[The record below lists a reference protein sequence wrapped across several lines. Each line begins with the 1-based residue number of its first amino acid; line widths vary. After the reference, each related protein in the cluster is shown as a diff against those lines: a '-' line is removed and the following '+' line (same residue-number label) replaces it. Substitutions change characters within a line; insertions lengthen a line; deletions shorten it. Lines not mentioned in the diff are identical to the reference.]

1 MNIIEAIHT
10 RHSVRT
16 YIDRPIADDIVARL
30 RALIDDYNAASGLN
44 MQLVTGD
51 PDTFDCFWAH
61 YGKFSG
67 VTNYIALIGDPD
79 AAEPCGYYGEKLVL
93 EAQMMGLNT
102 CWVGLS
108 YKKVPGRYTI
118 APGEKLHL
126 VIALGY
132 GTTQGVMH
140 KSKTIDKVSKCHGN
154 MPDWFRAGVEAALL
168 APTAVNQQK
177 FRFELIGDRVRATT
191 GWGFYS
197 KVDLG
202 IAKLHFELGSG
213 KPSSIWL

>member
-1 MNIIEAIHT
+1 MNIIEAIHA
-10 RHSVRT
+10 RHSVRN
-16 YIDRPIADDIVARL
+16 YIDRPLADDIVARL
-30 RALIDDYNAASGLN
+30 RALIADYNTASGLN

-79 AAEPCGYYGEKLVL
+79 AAELCGYYGEKLVL

-126 VIALGY
+126 VIAIGY

-202 IAKLHFELGSG
+202 IAKLHFEIGSG
-213 KPSSIWL
+213 KPASIWL

>member
-16 YIDRPIADDIVARL
+16 YIDRPLDDDIVARL
-30 RALIDDYNAASGLN
+30 RALIADYNAASGLN

-79 AAEPCGYYGEKLVL
+79 AAELCGYYGEKLVL

-108 YKKVPGRYTI
+108 FKKVPGRYTI

-177 FRFELIGDRVRATT
+177 FRFELIGDRVRATA

>member
-1 MNIIEAIHT
+1 MVGA
-10 RHSVRT
+10 
-16 YIDRPIADDIVARL
+16 
-30 RALIDDYNAASGLN
+30 
-44 MQLVTGD
+44 
-51 PDTFDCFWAH
+51 
-61 YGKFSG
+61 
-67 VTNYIALIGDPD
+67 PD
-79 AAEPCGYYGEKLVL
+79 AAELCGYYGEKLVL
-93 EAQMMGLNT
+93 EAQMLGLNT

-118 APGEKLHL
+118 AKGEKLHL

-154 MPDWFRAGVEAALL
+154 MPEWFRAGVEAALL

-202 IAKLHFELGSG
+202 IAKLHFEIGSG

>member
-1 MNIIEAIHT
+1 MNLIEAIMA
-10 RHSVRT
+10 RHSVRSYET
-16 YIDRPIADDIVARL
+16 RPLADDVVAKL
-30 RALIDDYNAASGLN
+30 QESINQYNTVSGLR

-51 PDTFDCFWAH
+51 PETFDCFWAH
-61 YGKFSG
+61 YGKFTG
-67 VTNYIALIGDPD
+67 VTNYIAMVGAPD
-79 AAEPCGYYGEKLVL
+79 AAELCGYYGEKLVL
-93 EAQMMGLNT
+93 EAQMLGLNT

-154 MPDWFRAGVEAALL
+154 MPNWFRAGVEAALL

-202 IAKLHFELGSG
+202 IAKLHFEIGSG

>member
-1 MNIIEAIHT
+1 MNIIEAIHA

-16 YIDRPIADDIVARL
+16 YIDRPLADDIVARL
-30 RALIDDYNAASGLN
+30 RALIADYNAASGLN
-44 MQLVTGD
+44 MQLVTGA

-79 AAEPCGYYGEKLVL
+79 VAELCGYYGEKLVL

-108 YKKVPGRYTI
+108 YKKVPGLYTI

-177 FRFELIGDRVRATT
+177 FRFELIGDLVRATT

-202 IAKLHFELGSG
+202 IAKLHFEIGSG
-213 KPSSIWL
+213 KPASIWL

>member
-16 YIDRPIADDIVARL
+16 YIDRPLSDDIVTRL
-30 RALIDDYNAASGLN
+30 RALIADCNAASGLN

-79 AAEPCGYYGEKLVL
+79 AAELCGYYGEKLVL

-126 VIALGY
+126 IIALGY

>member
-1 MNIIEAIHT
+1 MNIIEAIHA
-10 RHSVRT
+10 RHSVRN
-16 YIDRPIADDIVARL
+16 YIDRPLADDIVARL
-30 RALIDDYNAASGLN
+30 RALIADYNTASGLN

-79 AAEPCGYYGEKLVL
+79 AAELCGYYGEKLVL

-202 IAKLHFELGSG
+202 IAKLHFEIGSG
-213 KPSSIWL
+213 KPASIWL

>member
-1 MNIIEAIHT
+1 MNIIEAIHA
-10 RHSVRT
+10 RHSVRN
-16 YIDRPIADDIVARL
+16 YIDRPLADDIVARL
-30 RALIDDYNAASGLN
+30 RALIADYNTASGLN

-79 AAEPCGYYGEKLVL
+79 AAELCGYYGEKLVL

-202 IAKLHFELGSG
+202 IAKLHFEIGSG

>member
-1 MNIIEAIHT
+1 MNIIEAIHA

-30 RALIDDYNAASGLN
+30 RALIADYNAASGLN

-61 YGKFSG
+61 YGKFSC
-67 VTNYIALIGDPD
+67 VTNYIVLIGDPD
-79 AAEPCGYYGEKLVL
+79 AAELCGYYGEKLVL

-177 FRFELIGDRVRATT
+177 FRFELVGDRVRATT

-202 IAKLHFELGSG
+202 IAKLHFEIGSG
-213 KPSSIWL
+213 KPASIWL

>member
-1 MNIIEAIHT
+1 MNIIEAIHA

-16 YIDRPIADDIVARL
+16 YIDRPLADDIVARL
-30 RALIDDYNAASGLN
+30 RALIADYNAASGLN
-44 MQLVTGD
+44 MQLATGD

-79 AAEPCGYYGEKLVL
+79 AAELCGYYGEKLVL

-108 YKKVPGRYTI
+108 YKKVTGRYTF

-202 IAKLHFELGSG
+202 IAKLHFEIGSG
-213 KPSSIWL
+213 KPASIWL

>member
-16 YIDRPIADDIVARL
+16 YINRPIADDIVARL
-30 RALIDDYNAASGLN
+30 RALIADYNAASGLN

-79 AAEPCGYYGEKLVL
+79 AAELCGYYGEKLVL

-108 YKKVPGRYTI
+108 FKKVPGRYTI

-177 FRFELIGDRVRATT
+177 FRFELIGDRVRATA

>member
-1 MNIIEAIHT
+1 MNIIEAINT

-16 YIDRPIADDIVARL
+16 YENRPLANDLKARL
-30 RALIDDYNAASGLN
+30 QSLVAQYNAVSGLN
-44 MQLVTGD
+44 MQLVTDD
-51 PDTFDCFWAH
+51 PETFDCFWAH

-67 VTNYIALIGDPD
+67 VTNYIAMVGAPD
-79 AAEPCGYYGEKLVL
+79 AAELCGYYGEKLVL

-126 VIALGY
+126 VIAIGY
-132 GTTQGVMH
+132 GSTQGIAH
-140 KSKTIDKVSKCHGN
+140 KSKTIEKVSKCSGE
-154 MPDWFRAGVEAALL
+154 MPEWFRAGVEAALL

-177 FRFELIGDRVRATT
+177 FRFALDGDRVKAST

-202 IAKLHFELGSG
+202 IAKLHFEIGSG
-213 KPSSIWL
+213 KDSSIWL

>member
-1 MNIIEAIHT
+1 MNLIEAIMA
-10 RHSVRT
+10 RHSVRSYET
-16 YIDRPIADDIVARL
+16 RPLADDVVDKLQEYINQ
-30 RALIDDYNAASGLN
+30 YNTVSGLR

-51 PDTFDCFWAH
+51 PETFDCFWAH
-61 YGKFSG
+61 YGKFTG
-67 VTNYIALIGDPD
+67 VTNYIAMVGAPD
-79 AAEPCGYYGEKLVL
+79 AAELCGYYGEKLVL
-93 EAQMMGLNT
+93 EAQMLGLNT

-118 APGEKLHL
+118 AKGEKLHL

-140 KSKTIDKVSKCHGN
+140 KSKTIDKVSKCQGE
-154 MPDWFRAGVEAALL
+154 MPKWFRAGVEAALL

-202 IAKLHFELGSG
+202 IAKLHFEIGSG

>member
-1 MNIIEAIHT
+1 MNIIEAIHA
-10 RHSVRT
+10 RHSVRN
-16 YIDRPIADDIVARL
+16 YIDRPLADDIVARL
-30 RALIDDYNAASGLN
+30 RALIADYNTASGLN

-79 AAEPCGYYGEKLVL
+79 AAELCGYYGEKLVL

-132 GTTQGVMH
+132 GTTQGVIH

>member
-30 RALIDDYNAASGLN
+30 RALIDDYNTVSGLR

-79 AAEPCGYYGEKLVL
+79 AAELCGYYGEKLVL

-202 IAKLHFELGSG
+202 IAKLHFEIGSG
-213 KPSSIWL
+213 KPASIWL